1 MLELT
6 INLGDNF
13 NREIKLELLKS
24 LQLLRLWRSL
34 DILKSVATDSLD
46 VFVTIK
52 LPALATEEADRYT
65 REGYSVTPLWHYF
78 RGVSTQIW

>member
-24 LQLLRLWRSL
+24 LQLLRL
-34 DILKSVATDSLD
+34 
-46 VFVTIK
+46 
-52 LPALATEEADRYT
+52 
-65 REGYSVTPLWHYF
+65 
-78 RGVSTQIW
+78 